1 MKKEIMNMMNQF
13 TLTEISSI
21 MVLTIIIKAHIEI
34 DLLVIEEDIMMA
46 QFKMNTIM
54 KLITMNLC
62 TKEAIILFMVN
73 QHITIAPNNL
83 LLENIIT
90 IH

>member
-62 TKEAIILFMVN
+62 TKEVIILFMVN

-83 LLENIIT
+83 LQENIIT